1 MTNNIDAIHYLKIN
15 FDIAVCH
22 KEFSLADNLADKLS
36 ILSLNEFMSHS
47 EKIDEYEH
55 RLKDQKR
62 IVTRIFPDFQLESEE
77 TRKLEEKIKEVR
89 GDYNE
94 INKNWINVQK
104 IRKTYSGEKTNQT
117 ESEID
122 QLRKIVIK
130 SAKVKDFYSIKL
142 GLERLSLL
150 YEDKFI
156 LYSAGLED
164 NPNNEETRKKL
175 FLLMNEWRAMVQL
188 HDDFESKH
196 S

>member
-15 FDIAVCH
+15 FDLAICH

-36 ILSLNEFMSHS
+36 ILSLNELMSHS

-55 RLKDQKR
+55 MLKDKKR
-62 IVTRIFPDFQLESEE
+62 IVAKIFPELQLESEE

-89 GDYNE
+89 RNYNK
-94 INKNWINVQK
+94 INQNWINVQK
-104 IRKTYSGEKTNQT
+104 IRKAYSDEKINPN

-130 SAKVKDFYSIKL
+130 SARAKDFYSVKL

-150 YEDKFI
+150 YQNKFI

-175 FLLMNEWRAMVQL
+175 FSLMNEWRTMMQL
-188 HDDFESKH
+188 RDDFESEH